1 MNSDNSFYIGENRN
15 DAEFLFLRIVIELK
29 IHLTKFNM
37 ADLAACDGEETNLLS
52 NEQTVDCDKTTNY
65 RRLITGG
72 VVLVF
77 VDLLW
82 VGSAELSDVC
92 LVY

>member
-1 MNSDNSFYIGENRN
+1 MDDSEEEN
-15 DAEFLFLRIVIELK
+15 AELLGQKDRENNEK
-29 IHLTKFNM
+29 I
-37 ADLAACDGEETNLLS
+37 
-52 NEQTVDCDKTTNY
+52 TNY

-72 VVLVF
+72 IVLVF

-92 LVY
+92 RMHT

>member
-1 MNSDNSFYIGENRN
+1 MEVEDDEI
-15 DAEFLFLRIVIELK
+15 
-29 IHLTKFNM
+29 
-37 ADLAACDGEETNLLS
+37 TNLLS
-52 NEQTVDCDKTTNY
+52 KEETVNIDKTTNY

-72 VVLVF
+72 IVLVF

-92 LVY
+92 IHRNCSINKIVFILEC

>member
-1 MNSDNSFYIGENRN
+1 MEDEDEEISN
-15 DAEFLFLRIVIELK
+15 LLK
-29 IHLTKFNM
+29 K
-37 ADLAACDGEETNLLS
+37 EETAN
-52 NEQTVDCDKTTNY
+52 DDKTTNY

-72 VVLVF
+72 IVLVF

-92 LVY
+92 SHKNDSINTVI